1 MIDLKVDNTKCE
13 LKASGSS
20 GKLGIEILIASHAL
34 TETFAESLGTS
45 FESAALLIMQSNNA
59 VYRKKENEKSA
70 NSD

>member
-20 GKLGIEILIASHAL
+20 GKLGIEVLIASHAL
-34 TETFAESLGTS
+34 TEAFAESLGMS

-59 VYRKKENEKSA
+59 VYRKKENEKFT
-70 NSD
+70 NPD